1 MYDLT
6 VNTSEFKWVMR
17 PLPTAQWYIQD
28 TAKSPE
34 AIYGGVCDRMIF
46 RAGTFT
52 VTDGTVQDRNL
63 GLDICCVAQNTAY
76 DAVQP
81 FSTQDKPCQDCLI
94 LYAERLCN
102 DAMARAKTNRDLKR
116 RVKKQKPDKLNSF
129 ERDQIMQL
137 KRLAGKSV
145 PDKLLPWD

>member
-28 TAKSPE
+28 ALKSPE
-34 AIYGGVCDRMIF
+34 AIYGGACGRMIF

-76 DAVQP
+76 DSIQP
-81 FSTQDKPCQDCLI
+81 FSPFNQGMPCWECLL
-94 LYAERLCN
+94 LYTEHLCN
-102 DAMARAKTNRDLKR
+102 DSQERLKTNRALKR

-145 PDKLLPWD
+145 PDKLLP